1 MVAVGKSSTEVMRP
15 SGTVVV
21 LTAGAVVEGAVDSVV
36 EGVSPLW
43 QAISTEAR
51 NVNFSLCFTVLP

>member
-1 MVAVGKSSTEVMRP
+1 MRP

-21 LTAGAVVEGAVDSVV
+21 LTAAVVETGGVVARVV
-36 EGVSPLW
+36 EAVPPLW
-43 QAISTEAR
+43 QAINTAAS